1 MSTPAPPPPPSR
13 MPRRAPAP
21 PPSRVAPPSPVPP
34 PSRGLQMGA
43 PPPPRP
49 GRAGRTRLAA
59 PPRPPAPESVPWLT
73 VVGNQPAD
81 VGSLLAAASRNAPLP
96 SLRRSGVA
104 VGLTAALDVL
114 VTVQTGGSLALAAP
128 RLVLGALTAVLSLAT
143 GTRGGWL
150 RTISGLL
157 GMLTAVA
164 QGAFLAWSLVD
175 ALRSGTGI
183 LGLVPT
189 LVTTAAALVA
199 AGRTAALAL
208 RRRPR
213 TSPPPGH

>member
-1 MSTPAPPPPPSR
+1 MRTPAPPPPP
-13 MPRRAPAP
+13 
-21 PPSRVAPPSPVPP
+21 
-34 PSRGLQMGA
+34 
-43 PPPPRP
+43 PRP
-49 GRAGRTRLAA
+49 ARSSSGRARLAA
-59 PPRPPAPESVPWLT
+59 PPRPPAPGSIPWLT

-114 VTVQTGGSLALAAP
+114 VTMQTGGSLALAAP

-150 RTISGLL
+150 RTASGLL
-157 GMLTAVA
+157 GVLTAIA

-175 ALRSGTGI
+175 ALRSGTTL
-183 LGLVPT
+183 LGLVPV

-208 RRRPR
+208 RRRRPHAPPQPNH
-213 TSPPPGH
+213 SPPAYGDSGGCGHGH

>member
-13 MPRRAPAP
+13 VPRRA
-21 PPSRVAPPSPVPP
+21 PVPP
-34 PSRGLQMGA
+34 PSRVPPPSLVSQTGA

-49 GRAGRTRLAA
+49 VRAGRRQLAA
-59 PPRPPAPESVPWLT
+59 PPRPPSPGSIPWLT

-114 VTVQTGGSLALAAP
+114 VTLQTGGSLALAAP

-150 RTISGLL
+150 RTASGLL
-157 GMLTAVA
+157 GVLTAVA

-175 ALRSGTGI
+175 ALRSGTPL
-183 LGLVPT
+183 LGLVPM
-189 LVTTAAALVA
+189 LVTTAATLVA
-199 AGRTAALAL
+199 AARTAALAL

-213 TSPPPGH
+213 TTPRPRR